1 MKKAIVFL
9 LFMPKILFGQTSTV
23 TQEQSRVNNMN
34 QLMQDNRS
42 GLMLYYKPSETDI
55 NGSKYFYNDYASGS
69 LWFMNGDSV
78 SKGYL
83 FKFDESEN
91 SVQFKDK
98 DGQEILADVT
108 KISGCKLNIDG
119 KIVLYL
125 KMEVPDEL
133 NVRRMFQLLYNGDA
147 YQVIKLPSKKLITKT
162 KIFHDDPVA
171 YEYIVQHRYFLKK
184 ENGKFE
190 EMKLKKKGLLAA
202 FPEKKAR
209 ITRLLEAPQYKDGL
223 NEAGLAAILADLD
236 KKKQ

>member
-1 MKKAIVFL
+1 MKKAILFL
-9 LFMPKILFGQTSTV
+9 LFLPKILFGQTSTV

-42 GLMLYYKPSETDI
+42 SLMLYYKPSEADI

-125 KMEVPDEL
+125 KMEVPNEP

-223 NEAGLAAILADLD
+223 DEAGLAAILAELD

>member
-1 MKKAIVFL
+1 MKKAILFL
-9 LFMPKILFGQTSTV
+9 LLLPTIFFGQTSTIL
-23 TQEQSRVNNMN
+23 QEQARVNTMN
-34 QLMQDNRS
+34 QLMQNNTS
-42 GLMLYYKPSETDI
+42 SLMLYYKPSEADI
-55 NGSKYFYNDYASGS
+55 NGSRYFYKDYATGE

-108 KISGCKLNIDG
+108 KLMGCRLDIDG

-125 KMEVPDEL
+125 KMEVPNEP
-133 NVRRMFQLLYNGDA
+133 NVRRMFQLLYSSDGH
-147 YQVIKLPSKKLITKT
+147 QVIKLPSKKLITKT

-184 ENGKFE
+184 GNGKFE

-209 ITRLLEAPQYKDGL
+209 IARLLEAPQYKDGL
-223 NEAGLAAILADLD
+223 DEAGLAAILTELD
-236 KKKQ
+236 KKKL